1 MADPKIIC
9 VVPTCRPER
18 FAEFR
23 RSWTGL
29 FERHGVRL
37 VSVHDGDRPEVTVFD
52 RGDPNTVVATAA
64 ADRVVP
70 DDLRDCFCRYTDSVR
85 NYGFVYA
92 ARNLD
97 FDFVLTL
104 DDDVAPPP
112 AKDPI
117 AEHLSVMLKRCSTT
131 WLNTAQG
138 TNPDNIPYVRG
149 FPYSVRDEAVVHLS
163 HGVWVGVPDF
173 DARTQLAYGGGCDI
187 VYEKVAGTPGRDVP
201 CPKCGSW
208 KWAHPISA
216 IPKYLNFYRGP
227 IPDLCN
233 MPICGMNLMCSRE
246 ALSLLYYA
254 PMGPDSGFPD
264 MHRFGDIFMGVSLLR
279 EFGDRRWAVWTGTS
293 VVEHTRASDAKK
305 NLALEAVGIEAHD
318 RWARV
323 GDAAHDYYLA
333 YREKRLRYQDHIEQ
347 CLARK

>member
-1 MADPKIIC
+1 MPAPKIVC

-23 RSWTGL
+23 RSWAGL

-52 RGDPNTVVATAA
+52 RGDPNTIVATAA
-64 ADRVVP
+64 SDKVVP
-70 DDLRDCFCRYTDSVR
+70 EYLRDCFCRYTDSVR
-85 NYGFVYA
+85 NFGFVYA
-92 ARNLD
+92 ANNLD
-97 FDFVLTL
+97 FDYVLTL

-117 AEHLSVMLKRCSTT
+117 AEHLSVMGKKCSTT

-138 TNPDNIPYVRG
+138 TNPDDIPYVRG

-163 HGVWVGVPDF
+163 HGVWIGVPDF
-173 DARTQLAYGGGCDI
+173 DARTQLAYGGD
-187 VYEKVAGTPGRDVP
+187 
-201 CPKCGSW
+201 
-208 KWAHPISA
+208 

-227 IPDLCN
+227 VPDLCN
-233 MPICGMNLMCSRE
+233 MPVCGMNLMVSRE
-246 ALSLLYYA
+246 ALPLLYYA

-305 NLALEAVGIEAHD
+305 NLALEAVGVEAHD

-333 YREKRLRYQDHIEQ
+333 YREKRLRYQDYIEQ
-347 CLARK
+347 RLARK